1 MQISLCSDCLN
12 NEPGYQYDGK
22 HYVQRDV
29 CVYGMQNFPKV
40 HECDKHE
47 QTAFDVPEQEAA

>member
-1 MQISLCSDCLN
+1 MISLCSNCLN

-29 CVYGMQNFPKV
+29 CVYGMLNFPRATA
-40 HECDKHE
+40 CNKHE
-47 QTAFDVPEQEAA
+47 TTVSEDNDDYAE